1 MKFDKFDFIND
12 KELFRLTG
20 IKQAT
25 FNKMLDILKV
35 AEIEKFK
42 KDDKANKLSLKNR
55 LFMTLSYWREY
66 RTFFHLGKSFD

>member
-25 FNKMLDILKV
+25 FNKMLVVFIILRFL
-35 AEIEKFK
+35 I
-42 KDDKANKLSLKNR
+42 KLSN
-55 LFMTLSYWREY
+55 
-66 RTFFHLGKSFD
+66 

>member
-25 FNKMLDILKV
+25 FNKI
-35 AEIEKFK
+35 KFIK
-42 KDDKANKLSLKNR
+42 FHNFRFLEF
-55 LFMTLSYWREY
+55 LF
-66 RTFFHLGKSFD
+66 